1 MDMNQKKQ
9 ENSLKNDNQEENRKK
24 IINWYPG
31 HMAKANKEMQEKLK
45 LVDIVFVLLDA
56 RIPRSSQNPQLDEL
70 LKGKKKLVL
79 MTKATLADDSQTR
92 KWEKVIGDNV
102 LAIDAVSRYNI
113 NKIVSTSKKILAEK
127 FAKESKQG
135 LKERSI
141 RAMVVGI
148 PNVGKST
155 LINSLV
161 GKKVASVGNKPGIT
175 KAQQWIRINNDLD
188 LLDTPG
194 VLWPKFEDEQVGIN
208 LALTGAIK
216 DEILPKDELF
226 IYLISFLKKY
236 YSGLLFNKYGV
247 DSTLNDELMI
257 TSIASKRGFIR
268 GDKIDYNSLI
278 NAFLNDFKNARIGK
292 VTLDRVEDE

>member
-113 NKIVSTSKKILAEK
+113 NKIVSTSKKILVEK